1 LSGRGQEG
9 TSLLDLE
16 VDMSEL
22 EGRTFTCDDKCG
34 LCCLCQAEVLP
45 HEVPFFKRDHP
56 SRVVMKSEPHRH
68 VALALKGGEGP
79 CTFLGVNR
87 RCEIYS
93 SRPHYCRQ
101 FPFHLYISTRVQVE
115 LDLSCRGVWYGGR
128 EDALVTGGKM
138 VAENREALL
147 RALRES
153 RAVYREFEANCA
165 DSGIYR
171 APEGL
176 RRNVAPRIK
185 ELSDVQYLAKVL
197 DLSAEEEEM
206 EALPAPLSSPQ
217 YDPKELKAS
226 AAETG
231 LESLS
236 SDDVYSAPVYCDP
249 EGKWNILLSKNGKV
263 EWSVMNDDGS
273 LDPRRTIDPK
283 QVPLL
288 VPEGQGLD
296 VFCSYM
302 STLNRRDSM
311 YGYACFLVDDYGYE
325 DYLSNT
331 YYGALAAAAM
341 DLLWRSSLIA
351 HIRGGKLDRQGMI
364 EGIIAYDM
372 DRLDAP
378 AIGAFL

>member
-1 LSGRGQEG
+1 
-9 TSLLDLE
+9 
-16 VDMSEL
+16 
-22 EGRTFTCDDKCG
+22 
-34 LCCLCQAEVLP
+34 
-45 HEVPFFKRDHP
+45 
-56 SRVVMKSEPHRH
+56 
-68 VALALKGGEGP
+68 
-79 CTFLGVNR
+79 
-87 RCEIYS
+87 
-93 SRPHYCRQ
+93 
-101 FPFHLYISTRVQVE
+101 VE

>member
-1 LSGRGQEG
+1 
-9 TSLLDLE
+9 
-16 VDMSEL
+16 
-22 EGRTFTCDDKCG
+22 
-34 LCCLCQAEVLP
+34 
-45 HEVPFFKRDHP
+45 
-56 SRVVMKSEPHRH
+56 
-68 VALALKGGEGP
+68 
-79 CTFLGVNR
+79 
-87 RCEIYS
+87 
-93 SRPHYCRQ
+93 
-101 FPFHLYISTRVQVE
+101 
-115 LDLSCRGVWYGGR
+115 
-128 EDALVTGGKM
+128 M